1 MILNFTSSNKQNK
14 MMKQYSFWIAGFM
27 VLALTFVSSQ
37 VFAQV
42 KYTLAPTSEMKISGG
57 STLHDW
63 DMTSTS
69 AKGEGQFVMEGNQFK
84 GIKSLRVQMEA
95 ETLKSGT
102 RGLDNNA
109 YKALDTKKHKDVIF
123 TLKEITGS
131 GSSYQAKGDFTIAG
145 VTKPASFPVKMT
157 QSGGNLTFE
166 GSFDTKLT
174 NFSIDPPTALMGTV
188 KTRDEITI
196 SFKSIFQPSK

>member
-1 MILNFTSSNKQNK
+1 
-14 MMKQYSFWIAGFM
+14 MKQYRFWITGVM
-27 VLALTFVSSQ
+27 VLTLVFASSQ
-37 VFAQV
+37 VFSQV
-42 KYTLAPTSEMKISGG
+42 KYTLTPASEMKISGG

-63 DMTSTS
+63 DMTSNS
-69 AKGEGQFVMEGNQFK
+69 AKGEGQFVMEGSQFK

-109 YKALDTKKHKDVIF
+109 YKALDTKKHKDVVF

-131 GSSYQAKGDFTIAG
+131 GSSYQAKGDFTVAG

-157 QSGGNLTFE
+157 QSGSNLTFE

-174 NFSIDPPTALMGTV
+174 YFSIDPPTALMGTV

>member
-1 MILNFTSSNKQNK
+1 
-14 MMKQYSFWIAGFM
+14 MKQYSFWIARIM
-27 VLALTFVSSQ
+27 VLAFVFVSSQ

-42 KYTLAPTSEMKISGG
+42 RYTLAPASEMKISGG

-84 GIKSLRVQMEA
+84 GIQSLRVQMEA

-102 RGLDNNA
+102 KGLDNNA

-131 GSSYQAKGDFTIAG
+131 GNTYQAKGDFTISG

-174 NFSIDPPTALMGTV
+174 NFSIDPPTALLGTV
-188 KTRDEITI
+188 KTDDEITI

>member
-1 MILNFTSSNKQNK
+1 
-14 MMKQYSFWIAGFM
+14 MKHNGYWIFRIM
-27 VLALTFVSSQ
+27 VLVLIFTGSQ
-37 VFAQV
+37 LIAQT
-42 KYTLAPTSEMKISGG
+42 KYSLAPSSEMKISGG

-63 DMTSTS
+63 DMTSNA
-69 AKGEGQFVMEGNQFK
+69 AKGEGMFVMEGNQFK
-84 GIKSLRVQMEA
+84 GINSLKVQMEA

-109 YKALDTKKHKDVIF
+109 YKALDTDKNKDVIF

-145 VTKPASFPVKMT
+145 VTKPASFPVKLT
-157 QSGGNLTFE
+157 QSGSTLTFE

-174 NFSIDPPTALMGTV
+174 NFSIDPPTALLGTV
-188 KTRDEITI
+188 KTNDEIKI
-196 SFKSIFQPSK
+196 SFKTIFQPSK

>member
-1 MILNFTSSNKQNK
+1 
-14 MMKQYSFWIAGFM
+14 MMKQYSFWISGLLM
-27 VLALTFVSSQ
+27 LVLVSVSSQ

-42 KYTLAPTSEMKISGG
+42 KYALAPASEMKISGG
-57 STLHDW
+57 SSLHDW
-63 DMTSTS
+63 DMTSNT

-95 ETLKSGT
+95 ESLKSGT
-102 RGLDNNA
+102 KGLDNNA
-109 YKALDTKKHKDVIF
+109 YKALDTKKNKDVIF
-123 TLKEITGS
+123 NLKELTGS

-157 QSGGNLTFE
+157 QSGDKLTFE

-174 NFSIDPPTALMGTV
+174 NFSIEPPTALLGTV

-196 SFKSIFQPSK
+196 SFKTIFQPLK